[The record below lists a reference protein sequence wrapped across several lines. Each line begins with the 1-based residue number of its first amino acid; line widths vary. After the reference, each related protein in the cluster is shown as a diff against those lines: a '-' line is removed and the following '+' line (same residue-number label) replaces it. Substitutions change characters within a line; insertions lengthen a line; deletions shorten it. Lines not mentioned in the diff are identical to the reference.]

1 MERVRYCIDLTAL
14 ELQLKLIY
22 GTTSVPRILKYIL
35 IFLCPFLI
43 PACGLGDRSNSI
55 KPVTYRPPQ
64 PHSLV
69 APDFCYIARKGGLF
83 WGQNNRR
90 ITCMKPNVCP
100 FWTSVVLMTIHGD
113 MRTKVTVLHL
123 LFTYLYLKCL
133 TSIGIYIWNWEY
145 SGSYFTDLWKELAP
159 KLITS

>member
-14 ELQLKLIY
+14 KLQLQLIY
-22 GTTSVPRILKYIL
+22 GTTSVPRILKDIL
-35 IFLCPFLI
+35 IFRRPFLI
-43 PACGLGDRSNSI
+43 PACGLGDRSNSV

-69 APDFCYIARKGGLF
+69 PPDFFLYGERKGGF
-83 WGQNNRR
+83 FGGGNSR

-113 MRTKVTVLHL
+113 MRTTVAVLHL
-123 LFTYLYLKCL
+123 LFTYIYLKCL
-133 TSIGIYIWNWEY
+133 TSVGICVWNWEY
-145 SGSYFTDLWKELAP
+145 RGSYFTHLWKELAP
-159 KLITS
+159 KLI